1 VHQHHVR
8 RLRGLD
14 VDKTL
19 DDLLIDCPQDNVR
32 HHYRGQKSHSE
43 DHANVTE
50 FLSRTGL
57 SARVVGWG
65 LNQIPEDSGLEW
77 LLLQRTQDV
86 LESIF
91 DSPNRDNAFTITYN
105 ELKGLFVVLDE
116 ERSKRDGIEA
126 TDKL

>member
-1 VHQHHVR
+1 M
-8 RLRGLD
+8 
-14 VDKTL
+14 
-19 DDLLIDCPQDNVR
+19 
-32 HHYRGQKSHSE
+32 
-43 DHANVTE
+43 TE